1 MKLSET
7 KILLGILAAAFLL
20 RVGGLFHAF
29 PLIAFGDE
37 SATLLAS
44 LKMLG
49 TFSLRAAGA
58 AGYYYPALLSYVYLP
73 FLSVFIAA
81 GAWLGSF
88 ANIQQIKEAVFF
100 DLGSFVIVA
109 RLISVFFG
117 VATVYLVYRISKKL
131 FNNPWVGLLAALFLS
146 ISFFHVA
153 VSHFA
158 NTWAP
163 QTFFYLLVLYWAIY
177 FFKKSE
183 VTLKDYILG
192 AFLVSLA
199 FGINSVGIFGYCW
212 FILAHYLRNKEK
224 KFKDI
229 FLANKNFWL
238 LNLMLVVFIAVI
250 YWLNPAGLNNLF
262 GRLTADYS
270 RAAEY
275 SSYQIFHLST
285 FSNLW
290 FYLKNLFLVE
300 PFFYLLFLGGS
311 WLLWK
316 RDRVAFYFLSLGA
329 VSYLVLLSP
338 MTGILIRYSLP
349 LFPLLVIVSAYF
361 LSELFHHGYKK
372 ISVILLILASLY
384 TLTFSLLFDLRL
396 LKTNTL
402 ALTRDWIFKN
412 IPASA
417 SIQNYDLGEDL
428 NLVENR
434 ASLNLIKDNLPDLL
448 SSKRKYLLALGDDA
462 YPRPNFYVF
471 NYRLPD
477 RLLPKFDYI
486 IFSGMEKETVDNK
499 AKGILDQYFLWQK
512 FYPADQPLNG
522 AWPGYY
528 EIGTPFNGSMFKPV
542 SLFRLY
548 DVGQYIVIYKLKS
561 LE

>member
-49 TFSLRAAGA
+49 TFSLRAADA

-73 FLSVFIAA
+73 FLSIFIAV
-81 GAWLGSF
+81 GSWLGFF
-88 ANIQQIKEAVFF
+88 AGIQQIKEAVFF
-100 DLGSFVIVA
+100 DLGLFVLAA
-109 RLISVFFG
+109 RFISVFFG
-117 VATVYLVYRISKKL
+117 VATVYLVYKVSRLL
-131 FNNPWVGLLAALFLS
+131 FNNSFVSLLASFFLS

-199 FGINSVGIFGYCW
+199 FGINSVGIFAYLW
-212 FILAHYLRNKEK
+212 FPLVHFLKNRGE
-224 KFKDI
+224 KFKNI
-229 FLANKNFWL
+229 FWSNKNFWL
-238 LNLMLVVFIAVI
+238 FNLALLAFIAII

-262 GRLTADYS
+262 NRLTADYS
-270 RAAEY
+270 QADSY

-285 FSNLW
+285 LTNLW

-300 PFFYLLFLGGS
+300 PFFCLLFLGGS

-316 RDRVAFYFLSLGA
+316 RDRISFYFLSLGV

-338 MTGILIRYSLP
+338 MTGLLIRYSLP
-349 LFPLLVIVSAYF
+349 LFPLVVIVAAYW
-361 LSELFHHGYKK
+361 LSELFQGGHKK
-372 ISVILLILASLY
+372 TSMILLVLAALY
-384 TLTFSLLFDLRL
+384 TLTFSGLFDLRL
-396 LKTNTL
+396 LKANTL
-402 ALTRDWIFKN
+402 VSARDWILKN

-417 SIQNYDLGEDL
+417 NIQNYDLGEDL
-428 NLVENR
+428 NLVENKT
-434 ASLNLIKDNLPDLL
+434 SIGLIKDNLPDLF
-448 SSKRKYLLALGDDA
+448 SSKRKYLLTLGENA
-462 YPRPNFYVF
+462 YPQPNFLVF
-471 NYRLPD
+471 NYKLPD
-477 RLLPKFDYI
+477 KFLPKFDYI
-486 IFSGMEKETVDNK
+486 ILSGMEKETVDKK
-499 AKGILDQYFLWQK
+499 AKSILDQYFLWKK
-512 FYPADQPLNG
+512 FYPANQTING
-522 AWPGYY
+522 VWPGYY
-528 EIGTPFNGSMFKPV
+528 EIGTPFNGSMFRPAA
-542 SLFRLY
+542 LFRVY

>member
-1 MKLSET
+1 MKLSEN
-7 KILLGILAAAFLL
+7 KILFGILAAAFLL

-49 TFSLRAAGA
+49 TFSLRAADA

-73 FLSVFIAA
+73 FLSVFIAV

-117 VATVYLVYRISKKL
+117 VATVYLVYKISRLL
-131 FNNPWVGLLAALFLS
+131 FAKPFVSLLASFLLS

-177 FFKKSE
+177 FFSKTK
-183 VTLKDYILG
+183 VTGKDYILG
-192 AFLVSLA
+192 AFLISLA

-224 KFKDI
+224 KLKDV
-229 FLANKNFWL
+229 FLTDRNFWL
-238 LNLMLVVFIAVI
+238 LNLMLAVFIAVI

-262 GRLTADYS
+262 SRLTMPYS
-270 RAAEY
+270 QAANDP
-275 SSYQIFHLST
+275 SYQIFHLST
-285 FSNLW
+285 LSNLW
-290 FYLKNLFLVE
+290 FYVKNLFLVE
-300 PFFYLLFLGGS
+300 PFFCFFFLGGS
-311 WLLWK
+311 WMLWRK
-316 RDRVAFYFLSLGA
+316 NRAAFYFLSLGA
-329 VSYLVLLSP
+329 VSYLALLSP
-338 MTGILIRYSLP
+338 MTGLLIKYSLP
-349 LFPLLVIVSAYF
+349 LFPLVVIVAAYF
-361 LSELFHHGYKK
+361 LSELFYRGYKK
-372 ISVILLILASLY
+372 ISMILLILAALY
-384 TLTFSLLFDLRL
+384 TLTFSGLFDLRL
-396 LKTNTL
+396 LKANTL
-402 ALTRDWIFKN
+402 VLTRDWVLRN

-428 NLVENR
+428 NLVENK
-434 ASLNLIKDNLPDLL
+434 ASIGLIKDNLPELF
-448 SSKRKYLLALGDDA
+448 SSKRKYLLALGDNA
-462 YPRPNFYVF
+462 YPQPIFYVF
-471 NYRLPD
+471 NYQLPD
-477 RLLPKFDYI
+477 RFLPKFDYI
-486 IFSGMEKETVDNK
+486 IFSGMEKETADNK
-499 AKGILDQYFLWQK
+499 AKGLLDQYFLWQR

-522 AWPGYY
+522 VWPGYY
-528 EIGTPFNGSMFKPV
+528 EIGTPFNGSMFRPLA
-542 SLFRLY
+542 LFRLY
-548 DVGQYIVIYKLKS
+548 DMGPYVEIYKLKQA
-561 LE
+561 E